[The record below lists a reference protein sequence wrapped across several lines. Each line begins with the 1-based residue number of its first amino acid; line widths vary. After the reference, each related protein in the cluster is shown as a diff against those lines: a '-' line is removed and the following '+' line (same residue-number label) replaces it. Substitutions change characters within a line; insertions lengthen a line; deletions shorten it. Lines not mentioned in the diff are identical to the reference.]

1 MDGLSTFG
9 YFKGKLKIISIKFYF
24 IYFQGSKIVAK
35 QSLKLV
41 PILGWCWSCT
51 ETIFVR
57 RVWESDRETLVKDLR
72 RTLADYPRN
81 HYFNVKLNLILS
93 WRINLLNLAYAFL

>member
-1 MDGLSTFG
+1 M
-9 YFKGKLKIISIKFYF
+9 
-24 IYFQGSKIVAK
+24 
-35 QSLKLV
+35 

-72 RTLADYPRN
+72 KTLANYPRN
-81 HYFNVKLNLILS
+81 HFFNVKFDSLLFFKINMLFLS
-93 WRINLLNLAYAFL
+93 FKFSLCFPAKVLDLLRQKD